1 MEDIQQLMG
10 QQAMMAAQ
18 ATLQGVPSSAETNAI
33 QKVNMLMLRALNIPE
48 FEGENSM
55 LSDFIEQG
63 GCLMAQI
70 EGSGLDETSKLAI
83 RQMLVGRVSV
93 TVRRELGVSMS
104 VEWNE
109 FTKKLKEGYGG
120 ARKPYQKQ
128 VVSLLRTYRQKGEAP
143 TNFAQSVE
151 ARTRVI
157 SERIM
162 ESEEDKVRAQ
172 ITIEVVK
179 SLVVEHVRREMP
191 ERVRK
196 TLKNPTKP
204 LRLDEVVD
212 MIKEEDEDFR
222 EERKS
227 EEGWTKVSRPP
238 PKRQEYRPQK
248 DYRQVQATSNRKWT
262 PRGTPRENKP
272 SNGYRRYEQDSR
284 RCYQCQERGHIARF
298 CPYIQRPSGF
308 RDRGEPMEVN
318 VADLIR
324 DYDVRRKGYV
334 WREKGTSSGSSGEDR
349 TYSSSDE
356 EGRRS
361 SRNRNSKSGDEKW
374 QKKKKT
380 YSDAAQQG
388 KVSGQ

>member
-18 ATLQGVPSSAETNAI
+18 AALQGAPSSAETHAI

-63 GCLMAQI
+63 RCLMAQI

-104 VEWNE
+104 VDWDE
-109 FTKKLKEGYGG
+109 FTRKLKEGYGG

-128 VVSLLRTYRQKGEAP
+128 VVSLLRTNRQKGESP
-143 TNFAQSVE
+143 TSFAQSIE

-162 ESEEDKVRAQ
+162 ESEEDKNKAQ

-179 SLVVEHVRREMP
+179 SLVVEHVRRELP

-196 TLKNPTKP
+196 TLTNPSKS

-212 MIKEEDEDFR
+212 MIKEEDEDFK
-222 EERKS
+222 EERKN
-227 EEGWTKVSRPP
+227 EEGWTRVSKQPP
-238 PKRQEYRPQK
+238 RRH
-248 DYRQVQATSNRKWT
+248 RISAT
-262 PRGTPRENKP
+262 
-272 SNGYRRYEQDSR
+272 
-284 RCYQCQERGHIARF
+284 
-298 CPYIQRPSGF
+298 
-308 RDRGEPMEVN
+308 
-318 VADLIR
+318 
-324 DYDVRRKGYV
+324 
-334 WREKGTSSGSSGEDR
+334 
-349 TYSSSDE
+349 
-356 EGRRS
+356 EGI
-361 SRNRNSKSGDEKW
+361 
-374 QKKKKT
+374 
-380 YSDAAQQG
+380 
-388 KVSGQ
+388 